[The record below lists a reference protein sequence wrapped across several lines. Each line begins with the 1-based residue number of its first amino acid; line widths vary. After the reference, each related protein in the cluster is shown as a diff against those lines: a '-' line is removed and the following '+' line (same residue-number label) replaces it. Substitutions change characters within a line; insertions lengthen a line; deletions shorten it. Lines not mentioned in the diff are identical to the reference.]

1 MKSVELFIEESEKTY
16 TILIGT
22 DKYNNDQIIKDSD
35 QNDTWFHLDKMT
47 GPHIILKN
55 NGDKIPKKYLNQIA
69 VMFQQYKSNLSS
81 KYNVIYTT
89 VKNVKLTNVPGQVN
103 VTNTK
108 LIKI

>member
-1 MKSVELFIEESEKTY
+1 MFIEENDRNY

-22 DKYNNDQIIKDSD
+22 VQYENDQIIKNSD
-35 QNDTWFHLDKMT
+35 QNDTWFHLDNIS

-55 NGDKIPKKYLNQIA
+55 AGDKIPKRYLNQIA
-69 VMFQQYKSNLSS
+69 GLFQQYKTNLPN

-89 VKNVKLTNVPGQVN
+89 VKNVKLTKVPGQVT